1 MDAQLAG
8 RLRFLQAAEA
18 LKYTLRSGH
27 SSTGRP
33 ESTAEHSWRLCLMAL
48 VFEDRFTDLD
58 MKKVLSLCV
67 IHDLAEAVVGD
78 VPAVLQHAGDDKEE
92 AEREGLR
99 QLLEGLDPALAGR
112 IGALWEEYVAAA
124 TPEARAVKAM
134 DKCETIMQHNQGLN
148 VPGFDYGFNLDYGR
162 GHTDAVPELAALRVL
177 LDEGTRAR
185 MTVPADAGMP
195 AQLCENGYHQGSMNT
210 REDKETDEH

>member
-18 LKYTLRSGH
+18 LKNVLRSGH

-48 VFEDRFTDLD
+48 VFEDRFASLD

-78 VPAVLQHAGDDKEE
+78 VPAVLQHANDAKEE
-92 AEREGLR
+92 AERDGLR
-99 QLLEGLDPALAGR
+99 QLLDGLDPPLAGR
-112 IGALWEEYVAAA
+112 IAALWEEYVDAA
-124 TPEARAVKAM
+124 TPEARAVKAL
-134 DKCETIMQHNQGLN
+134 DKCETIMQHNQGRN
-148 VPGFDYGFNLDYGR
+148 APGFDYGFNLDYGR
-162 GHTDAVPELAALRVL
+162 KHIEAVPELAALRAL

-185 MTVPADAGMP
+185 MAASAAAGMP
-195 AQLCENGYHQGSMNT
+195 AQSCENGYHQGSTKT
-210 REDKETDEH
+210 REGKDTDDH

>member
-8 RLRFLQAAEA
+8 RLRFLQEAEA
-18 LKYTLRSGH
+18 LKNVLRSGH
-27 SSTGRP
+27 SSQGRP

-48 VFEDRFTDLD
+48 VFEDRFDGLD

-78 VPAVLQHAGDDKEE
+78 VPAILQGDGDGKEE
-92 AEREGLR
+92 AERRGLA
-99 QLLEGLDPALAGR
+99 QLVASLDPMLAAR
-112 IGALWEEYVAAA
+112 FTALWEEYAAAA

-148 VPGFDYGFNLDYGR
+148 PPDFDYGFNLAYGR
-162 GHTDAVPELAALRVL
+162 RHTDAVPALAALRSA
-177 LDEGTRAR
+177 LDEATQAR
-185 MTVPADAGMP
+185 LDASPSTGF
-195 AQLCENGYHQGSMNT
+195 
-210 REDKETDEH
+210 

>member
-8 RLRFLQAAEA
+8 RLRFLQEAEA
-18 LKYTLRSGH
+18 LKNVLRSGH
-27 SSTGRP
+27 SSQGRP

-48 VFEDRFTDLD
+48 VFEDRFDGLD

-78 VPAVLQHAGDDKEE
+78 VPAILQGDGDGKEE
-92 AEREGLR
+92 AERRGLA
-99 QLLEGLDPALAGR
+99 QLVASLDPMLAAR
-112 IGALWEEYVAAA
+112 FTALWEEYAAAA

-148 VPGFDYGFNLDYGR
+148 PPDFDYGFNLAYGR
-162 GHTDAVPELAALRVL
+162 RHTDAVPVLAGLRRA
-177 LDEGTRAR
+177 LDEATQAR
-185 MTVPADAGMP
+185 IDASPRTGF
-195 AQLCENGYHQGSMNT
+195 
-210 REDKETDEH
+210 

>member
-1 MDAQLAG
+1 MTDPQLAG
-8 RLRFLQAAEA
+8 RLRFLQEAEA
-18 LKYTLRSGH
+18 LKNVLRSGH
-27 SSTGRP
+27 SSAGRP

-48 VFEDRFTDLD
+48 VFEDSFAGLD

-78 VPAVLQHAGDDKEE
+78 VPAILQQEGDDKEE
-92 AEREGLR
+92 TEREGLR
-99 QLLEGLDPALAGR
+99 QLLKHLDPALAAR
-112 IGALWEEYVAAA
+112 FTALWEEYVQAA

-148 VPGFDYGFNLDYGR
+148 APGFDYGFNLDYGR
-162 GHTDAVPELAALRVL
+162 THTDAVPALAPLRAL

-185 MTVPADAGMP
+185 MAAP
-195 AQLCENGYHQGSMNT
+195 
-210 REDKETDEH
+210 